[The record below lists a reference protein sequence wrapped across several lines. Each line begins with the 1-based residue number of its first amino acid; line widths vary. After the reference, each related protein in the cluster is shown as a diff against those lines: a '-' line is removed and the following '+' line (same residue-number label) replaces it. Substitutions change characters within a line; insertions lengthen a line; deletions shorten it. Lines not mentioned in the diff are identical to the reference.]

1 MYRYLA
7 HIAEDGREQ
16 TVLEHLQNTARLAA
30 SFAAPFGGEKQGEL
44 AGLAHDLGKYSAE
57 FQRRL
62 RGGPRVDHATA
73 GAYECAR
80 RRQDLAAFVITGHH
94 GGLPDGGGRTNTPD
108 QGTYWGRINRAR
120 EGKLPAYTGWTE
132 EISLPAPPLPSID
145 LAATLEIMF
154 YIRMLYSCLVDAD
167 YLDTETFMKGK
178 EAARNSGEP
187 LPALEDKLCQYIAG
201 WYPPRGELNRQRCAI
216 LDRCRDQGKQQKP
229 GLFTLTVPTGGGKT
243 VSSLAFALAHAR
255 ANGMRRVVYV
265 IPYTSIIEQTAK
277 EFRDILGPENV
288 LEHHSGVEYDT
299 GPDGEATSEN
309 MRLLLATENWDMP
322 IVVTTAVQFFE
333 SLYANR
339 PAKCRKLHNLSN
351 SVIIFDEAQML
362 PLPYLRPCV
371 AAIAQLIKHYRA
383 SAVLCTATQPA
394 LERIF
399 AEFLPNQPAME
410 LCSPELSSWNGFR
423 RVSFTRVGKLTW
435 SELAGRMRAL
445 PQALCIV
452 NSRKNAQALYVLLK
466 GEETGTYHLSTLL
479 YPAHRKALLEDIKK
493 RLKAGLPCRVVSTS
507 LIEAGVDVD
516 FPAVFREEAG
526 LDSILQAAGR
536 CNREGKRK
544 ATESVVTIFQ
554 AEASPPPLFA
564 AATGASRRTMA
575 KYEDI
580 LSREAIFDYFR
591 ELLDLQGTAAQDQKR
606 ILELSAEALF
616 PFSRI
621 AEEFHLIDSPTRNVY
636 IPLAEGAGLVKR
648 LRDGERTSALFRQ
661 LGQYGVSIYEDHLMA
676 LYASGDVLRLDGDI
690 YVLDHTE
697 LYSQDMGLSLKA
709 DSGKGNFI

>member
-145 LAATLEIMF
+145 LAAPLEIMF

-216 LDRCRDQGKQQKP
+216 LDRCRDQGKRQKP

-243 VSSLAFALAHAR
+243 VSSLAFALAHAQ

-309 MRLLLATENWDMP
+309 MRLLRATENWDMP

-333 SLYANR
+333 SLYSNR
-339 PAKCRKLHNLSN
+339 PAACRKLHHLAK
-351 SVIIFDEAQML
+351 SVIVMDEAQML
-362 PLPYLRPCV
+362 PVDHLRPCV
-371 AAIAQLIKHYRA
+371 YALSELSAHYGA
-383 SAVLCTATQPA
+383 SVVLCTATQPA
-394 LERIF
+394 LTPIF
-399 AEFLPNQPAME
+399 REFQ
-410 LCSPELSSWNGFR
+410 PELSPRELCPDELAVSPVFR
-423 RVSFTRVGKLTW
+423 RTTITCAGKLSWEGLTKRL
-435 SELAGRMRAL
+435 SGQH
-445 PQALCIV
+445 QALCIV
-452 NSRKNAQALYVLLK
+452 NSRAGAQSVYERLSGDGVF
-466 GEETGTYHLSTLL
+466 HLSTLMH
-479 YPAHRKALLEDIKK
+479 PTHRRRVLAEIRR
-493 RLKAGLPCRVVSTS
+493 RLKNGERCLVVSTS

-516 FPAVFREEAG
+516 FPQVFRELAG
-526 LDSILQAAGR
+526 LDSMLQAAGR
-536 CNREGKRK
+536 CNREGKRPRE
-544 ATESVVTIFQ
+544 ESIVTVF
-554 AEASPPPLFA
+554 EAPTAPPPLFLTAIGA
-564 AATGASRRTMA
+564 ARVAMGAYPDLQEPDAIHLYFTELLKLKGENA
-575 KYEDI
+575 QDVKDI
-580 LSREAIFDYFR
+580 LPVISRGD
-591 ELLDLQGTAAQDQKR
+591 
-606 ILELSAEALF
+606 F
-616 PFSRI
+616 PFPWVS
-621 AEEFHLIDSPTRNVY
+621 EHFQMIDTDTKTVY
-636 IPLAEGAGLVKR
+636 IPGTDQGPLLEQ
-648 LRDGERTSALFRQ
+648 LRMGWRSRDLFRK
-661 LGQYGVSIYEDHLMA
+661 LAQYAVSVYLQQFEA
-676 LYASGDVLRLDGDI
+676 LNLAGDLEILDDQVAI
-690 YVLDHTE
+690 LTNPS
-697 LYSQDMGLSLKA
+697 LYSEQTGLSLQSDFGKA
-709 DSGKGNFI
+709 LFI